1 MLGRME
7 TTHESSGPRPIRP
20 RSPRFDFREV
30 PRHWLAS
37 SGLATHI
44 ANGANLLFPSGERFF
59 VRSVWRY
66 VDRVTDP
73 VELEAVRGFCQQ
85 EGRHAKAHEDWFASM
100 RAQGYDVDGFLKWY
114 ERVAWET
121 LEPRFSREM
130 SLAVTAALEHYTA
143 IMAEGALS
151 DGVLDRAAHPVM
163 RDLLQWHAAEEIEH
177 RAVAFDV
184 LQKVD
189 PRYRTRALGM
199 VLATMGLAAFW
210 GAATAYLLYQDH
222 REGRPVRAH
231 DLATLRMNPR
241 SIGRDVFLRGLR
253 EYFERDFHPLKR
265 DCMDLARRYLVDAG
279 LEAA

>member
-1 MLGRME
+1 MLGAME

-73 VELEAVRGFCQQ
+73 AELDAVRGFCQQ
-85 EGRHAKAHEDWFASM
+85 EGRHAKAHEDWFAAM

-130 SLAVTAALEHYTA
+130 ALAVTAALEHYTA

-151 DGVLDRAAHPVM
+151 DGVLTHAAHPAM
-163 RDLLQWHAAEEIEH
+163 RDLLLWHACEEIEH

-199 VLATMGLAAFW
+199 VMATVGLAAFW

>member
-1 MLGRME
+1 ME
-7 TTHESSGPRPIRP
+7 TTRESTGSRPIRP
-20 RSPRFDFREV
+20 RSPRFDFGAV
-30 PRHWLAS
+30 PRHWLAG

-66 VDRVTDP
+66 LDRVTDP
-73 VELEAVRGFCQQ
+73 AELEAVRGFCQQ
-85 EGRHAKAHEDWFASM
+85 EGRHARAHEDWFDAM
-100 RAQGYDVDGFLKWY
+100 RAQGYDVDGFLRLY
-114 ERVAWET
+114 ERLAWEV

-143 IMAEGALS
+143 IMAEGALA
-151 DGVLDRAAHPVM
+151 DGVLDRVAHPMM
-163 RDLLQWHAAEEIEH
+163 RDLLLWHAAEEIEH

-189 PRYRTRALGM
+189 PRYRTRAAGM
-199 VLATMGLAAFW
+199 VLATLGLAAFW
-210 GAATAYLLYQDH
+210 GSATAYLLLQDH
-222 REGRPVRAH
+222 RAGRPVRAE

-241 SIGRDVFLRGLR
+241 RIGRDVFLRGLR

-265 DCMDLARRYLVDAG
+265 DCIELAQRYLREAG

>member
-1 MLGRME
+1 ME
-7 TTHESSGPRPIRP
+7 TTQESSGQRVIRP

-73 VELEAVRGFCQQ
+73 RELEAVRGFCQQ
-85 EGRHAKAHEDWFASM
+85 EGRHAKAHEDWFAAM
-100 RAQGYDVDGFLKWY
+100 RAQGYDVDGFLAWY
-114 ERVAWET
+114 ERLAWET

-143 IMAEGALS
+143 IMAEGALA

-163 RDLLQWHAAEEIEH
+163 RDLLLWHAAEEIEH

-189 PRYRTRALGM
+189 PRYRTRAAGM
-199 VLATMGLAAFW
+199 VVATVGLAAFW
-210 GAATAYLLYQDH
+210 AAATGYLLYQDA
-222 REGRPVRAH
+222 RDGRPVRAH
-231 DLATLRMNPR
+231 DIDTLRMNPR
-241 SIGRDVFLRGLR
+241 RIGRDVFLRGLR

>member
-1 MLGRME
+1 ME
-7 TTHESSGPRPIRP
+7 TTQESSGQRVIRP

-30 PRHWLAS
+30 PRHWLAA

-73 VELEAVRGFCQQ
+73 RELEAVRGFCQQ
-85 EGRHAKAHEDWFASM
+85 EGRHAKAHEDWFAAM
-100 RAQGYDVDGFLKWY
+100 RAQGYDVDGFLAWY
-114 ERVAWET
+114 ERLAWET

-143 IMAEGALS
+143 IMAEGALA
-151 DGVLDRAAHPVM
+151 DGVLDRAAHPAM
-163 RDLLQWHAAEEIEH
+163 RDLLLWHAAEEIEH

-189 PRYRTRALGM
+189 PRYRTRAAGM
-199 VLATMGLAAFW
+199 VVATVGLAAFW
-210 GAATAYLLYQDH
+210 AAATGYLLYQDA
-222 REGRPVRAH
+222 RDGRPVRAH
-231 DLATLRMNPR
+231 DIDTLRMNPR
-241 SIGRDVFLRGLR
+241 RIGRDVFLRGLR